1 MTSWQLR
8 FIADSGSADR
18 LAELLDEC
26 GALSVTLEAASDE
39 PLFDPGPGQSPDE
52 ARIWEHIRLTALLS
66 NGADPSQVLGSL
78 AALLAPEPLPPH
90 EIIPLEEQDWTT
102 AWREWCIPIRFGQ
115 NLWVHPS
122 WIEPPDLDGV
132 NIVLDPGMAFGTG
145 THPTTSL
152 CLEWLANQPSL
163 AGTSVIDYGCGSGI
177 LALAA
182 AKLGAERVFAV
193 DVDEV
198 ALRVTR
204 ENARKNGVS
213 NKIITLLPES
223 LDAKGADI
231 LLANILLRP
240 LVELAPHFASL
251 VIPGG
256 QVLLSG
262 VLERQAQECLAAYAP
277 GFAMSEPKYSEGW
290 ALLQGIRR

>member
-8 FIADSGSADR
+8 FITDCAAADR
-18 LAELLDEC
+18 LADRLDEC
-26 GALSVTLEAASDE
+26 GALSITLEAASDE
-39 PLFDPGPGQSPDE
+39 PLFDQGPAQPTDDG
-52 ARIWEHIRLTALLS
+52 RLWESIRLTALLP
-66 NGADPSQVLGSL
+66 NGAEPAQVLELL

-90 EIIPLEEQDWTT
+90 EVIPLEEQDWTT
-102 AWREWCIPIRFGQ
+102 AWREWCVPIRFGQ
-115 NLWVHPS
+115 GLWIHPS
-122 WIEPPDLDGV
+122 WTEPPDPAGV

-145 THPTTSL
+145 THPTTAL

-163 AGTSVIDYGCGSGI
+163 AGTTVIDYGCGSGI

-193 DVDEV
+193 DVDEL

-204 ENARKNGVS
+204 ENAQKNGVS
-213 NKIITLLPES
+213 DQIITLLPEHMS
-223 LDAKGADI
+223 TGGADV
-231 LLANILLRP
+231 LMANILLRP
-240 LVELAPHFASL
+240 LMELAPRFTDL
-251 VIPGG
+251 VVPGG
-256 QVLLSG
+256 RVVLSG